1 MADDDMN
8 LPEVTE
14 PKFGPERL
22 THEKEER
29 GGADLK
35 ALGTLMAAGAICGTC
50 MWIAFSVVGGAVD
63 IAALFGAIM
72 GGLVSGGAIY
82 ALT

>member
-1 MADDDMN
+1 MADDELKM
-8 LPEVTE
+8 EVTE
-14 PKFGPERL
+14 PKVGPERL

-35 ALGTLMAAGAICGTC
+35 ALGTLLGAGAICGTC
-50 MWIAFSVVGGAVD
+50 MWIAFSVVGGSLD
-63 IAALFGAIM
+63 FAALFGAVM